1 MPDDTPDPY
10 NARIVE
16 KQMLHDTL
24 GIFRIAY
31 EEAQVPDFKPG
42 QFTNLALL
50 PPPTPQAVAGAQ
62 DAATENKTEDEG
74 VRRRKRRGPR
84 LVRRAYSICS
94 PPREKRWMEFYIV
107 AVDEGALTPRV
118 FDLPVGGRL
127 FMDTKIK
134 GHFTLD
140 GVPPGKDLV
149 TVSTGT
155 GIAPFLSMY
164 HQYRED
170 DRWAR
175 FVFIHGVRLAKDLGY
190 RNELEA
196 LARQDPRVHY
206 LPVVSREPKDNWDG
220 LHGRVTGIFH
230 DGLYER
236 LIGSPLDPAQ
246 CHVFLCGNPA
256 MIDQLEAELTAEGGP
271 GFVTKTPRQ
280 KDGNLHFER
289 YW

>member
-1 MPDDTPDPY
+1 MPEPADPY

-16 KQMLHDTL
+16 KRLLHDTL

-31 EEAQVPDFKPG
+31 EDADVPDFKPG
-42 QFTNLALL
+42 QFTNLAML
-50 PPPTPQAVAGAQ
+50 PPAPAGGAP
-62 DAATENKTEDEG
+62 DRPAPSDGPDEG
-74 VRRRKRRGPR
+74 VRRRRRRGPR

-94 PPREKRWMEFYIV
+94 PPSEKRWLEFYIV

-118 FDLPVGGRL
+118 FDLGVGDRL

-140 GVPPGKDLV
+140 GVPPGRDLV
-149 TVSTGT
+149 TVATGT

-164 HQYRED
+164 QEYREQ
-170 DRWAR
+170 DRWDR
-175 FVFIHGVRLAKDLGY
+175 FVFVHGVRYAKDLGY
-190 RNELEA
+190 RDELTA
-196 LARQDPRVHY
+196 FAAQDPRVTY
-206 LPVVSREPKDNWDG
+206 LPVVSREPKDAWDG
-220 LHGRVTGIFH
+220 LHGRVSGLFR
-230 DGLYER
+230 DGVYER
-236 LIGSPLDPAQ
+236 LVGVPLDPRRT
-246 CHVFLCGNPA
+246 HVFLCGNPA
-256 MIDQLEAELTAEGGP
+256 MIDELEAELTADGGA